1 MSNERGFFNKMM
13 KMMSFRQ
20 ISIRELPTWV
30 KVLQQEPDPITDRF
44 ELLAELNL
52 IDDLL
57 TLQKAQSLLNRKR
70 NLKAQLEARKGSKTS
85 IAYRIVSDL
94 INGTNKTY
102 KVYDYTIR
110 PCHTSGKEG
119 ILQILIT
126 QSQPKLF

>member
-1 MSNERGFFNKMM
+1 
-13 KMMSFRQ
+13 MSFRQ

-70 NLKAQLEARKGSKTS
+70 NLKAQLEARIGLELGHSVPNLN
-85 IAYRIVSDL
+85 AR
-94 INGTNKTY
+94 
-102 KVYDYTIR
+102 
-110 PCHTSGKEG
+110 
-119 ILQILIT
+119 
-126 QSQPKLF
+126 